1 MFDLEKAIAAWRRS
15 FRYRR
20 VFFEDDLEEL
30 ERHLRDHVAG
40 LVEQGWSQKE
50 AFDEAIRGVGEY
62 GAMET
67 EYRKVFWAKVKHRR
81 GVLREIIWEATMVKN
96 YLKIAFRTLRKHKG
110 YAFINVTGLAVGLA
124 CCLLILFYV
133 QDELSYDRHFPEAER
148 IYRVTLQ
155 ESTEGR
161 SVQRAAT
168 PPALAPTLMREFAEV
183 QRAVRFSKFTSPT
196 LRIGERTFYD
206 VRYSTADDG
215 FFDIFR
221 LPFVWGDPATALDEP
236 NSIVLT
242 RTAAKTYFGDV
253 NPLGQRIIGP
263 ERFAHP
269 EMVVTAVIEDLP
281 PNTHFSFDILLNREA
296 YVARDSRAGDAQ
308 WWLYGD
314 YTYVLLSDGSEVAAA
329 TLASKLPILPEKYL
343 SERPGNQFSF
353 HLQPLTRI
361 HLYSHLENEFQPNS
375 HAAYVYVF
383 GGVALLILLIA
394 CINFVNLATAR
405 ATQRAREVGVRKVVG
420 AHRNQLVRQFLGE
433 SILLAGVAT
442 ALALVL
448 AWAAL
453 PLFNQL
459 SGKALALR
467 EGSAGWFWLVVPGV
481 AVGVGVLAGSY
492 PALFLSAFRPALV
505 LKGTVHSGSSWST
518 RLRQGLVVFQFTISI
533 ILLIGVVVIV
543 NQWTYMQQA
552 DLGFDKEHIVVLP
565 YRSMEPSVTPETIKQ
580 ELLRHP
586 GVEQVS
592 MSRFVPTEDLVVN
605 GSPMPEGA
613 DYEVPVYWHVVD
625 VDYIDTF
632 GLDLLEGR
640 GFSNLLASDTV
651 GTYGALVINE
661 TAVKR
666 FGWTEPLDKALLNPF
681 SGEELGR
688 VIGVVRD
695 FHMTSLHEEIQPLV
709 YWVGSGRSYRRLIVR
724 LNPGQVAEAMA
735 FLEQQWARF
744 APGRSFD
751 YFFMDEHYDALYRSE
766 QRLSRL
772 IGVFALLAVAV
783 AGLGLF
789 GLAAFTAEQRTKEI
803 GIRKALGASVESILV
818 LLSKDYV
825 KLVLWAV
832 VLASPVAYLAAQ
844 QWLAGFA
851 YRVEI
856 SWGVFLLAGL
866 LSLAIALLT
875 VGYQSI
881 RVALTDPVES
891 LRYE

>member
-1 MFDLEKAIAAWRRS
+1 MSGLPDPRPSPRLANRLLERFCRPE
-15 FRYRR
+15 RLEEVRG
-20 VFFEDDLEEL
+20 DLEEVYQERLTQMQPVWARMLYWL
-30 ERHLRDHVAG
+30 EVVFFFRV
-40 LVEQGWSQKE
+40 LV
-50 AFDEAIRGVGEY
+50 R
-62 GAMET
+62 
-67 EYRKVFWAKVKHRR
+67 RR
-81 GVLREIIWEATMVKN
+81 GPSYQQARGPIMWKN
-96 YLKIAFRTLRKHKG
+96 YTKVALRHVGKHKG
-110 YAFINVTGLAVGLA
+110 YAFLNVAGLAVGLA
-124 CCLLILFYV
+124 CCLLIVFFV
-133 QDELSYDRHFPEAER
+133 QDELSYDRHLPDVER

-155 ESTEGR
+155 ESSEGR

-183 QRAVRFSKFTSPT
+183 QQAVRFSKFTSPT
-196 LRIGERTFYD
+196 LRIGGRTFYD

-221 LPFVWGDPATALDEP
+221 LSFVWGDPATALDEP
-236 NSIVLT
+236 NSVVLT
-242 RTAAKTYFGDV
+242 RSAAKTYFGDV
-253 NPLGQRIIGP
+253 NPLGHRIIGP

-269 EMVVTAVIEDLP
+269 EMVVTGVIEDIP
-281 PNTHFSFDILLNREA
+281 SNTHFSFEVLINREA
-296 YVARDSRAGDAQ
+296 YVARDSRAGDEQ

-314 YTYVLLSDGSEVAAA
+314 YTYVLLSGTPEVAAA
-329 TLASKLPILPEKYL
+329 TLASKLPLLPKKYL
-343 SERPGNQFSF
+343 SERPGSQFSF
-353 HLQPLTRI
+353 HLQPVTRI
-361 HLYSHLENEFQPNS
+361 HLYSHLEHEFQPNS
-375 HAAYVYVF
+375 HAAYIYVF

-394 CINFVNLATAR
+394 CINFMNLATAR

-420 AHRNQLVRQFLGE
+420 AHRGQLVRQFLGE
-433 SILLAGVAT
+433 SILLVGVAT

-459 SGKALALR
+459 SGKVLALQ
-467 EGSAGWFWLVVPGV
+467 GALSAWFWLGVPGV
-481 AVGVGVLAGSY
+481 VVGAGVLAGGY

-505 LKGTVHSGSSWST
+505 LKGGVGSGLSWT
-518 RLRQGLVVFQFTISI
+518 ARVRQGLVVFQFTISI
-533 ILLIGVVVIV
+533 ILLIGVAVIY
-543 NQWTYMQQA
+543 NQWTYMQKA
-552 DLGFDKEHIVVLP
+552 DLGFDKEHVVVLP

-586 GVEQVS
+586 GIERVS
-592 MSRFVPTEDLVVN
+592 MSRFVPTEDIVVN

-613 DYEVPVYWHVVD
+613 DYEMPVYWHVVD
-625 VDYIDTF
+625 IDYIDTF
-632 GLDLLEGR
+632 GLDLIEGR

-651 GTYGALVINE
+651 GTYGAFVINE

-724 LNPGQVAEAMA
+724 LNPGQVSEAMA

-751 YFFMDEHYDALYRSE
+751 YFFLDERYDALYRSE

-772 IGVFALLAVAV
+772 IGVFALLAVGV
-783 AGLGLF
+783 ACLGLF

-803 GIRKALGASVESILV
+803 GIRKVLGASVESILV

-832 VLASPVAYLAAQ
+832 GLASPVAYLATQ

-851 YRVEI
+851 YRIDI
-856 SWGVFLLAGL
+856 SWRIFLMAG
-866 LSLAIALLT
+866 SIALLVAVLT
-875 VGYQSI
+875 VIYQSI
-881 RVALTDPVES
+881 RAALADPVES